1 MALSLVVQLYLLQEA
16 KAFLLNDEIIDYMQD
31 KFSSIMQFTTIN
43 NAAHHVLIDEP
54 DILLDLINKKLSDWT

>member
-1 MALSLVVQLYLLQEA
+1 MGEKVRTVQDI
-16 KAFLLNDEIIDYMQD
+16 LLNDEIMNYMQD
-31 KFSSIMQFTTIN
+31 KFSSIMQFATIN